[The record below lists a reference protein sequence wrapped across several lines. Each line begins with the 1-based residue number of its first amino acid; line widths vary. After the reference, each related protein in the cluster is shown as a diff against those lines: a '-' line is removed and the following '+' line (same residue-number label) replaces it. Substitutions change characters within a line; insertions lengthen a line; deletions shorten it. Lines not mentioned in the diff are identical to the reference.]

1 MTRGLSRGLSMRRVG
16 GAWVALAFVSG
27 VAAAALWLGSVRAW
41 DRHLSQ
47 AYAAGF
53 TIYESLR
60 LGVPPGEQI
69 AITPLSTDDAATA
82 TMGDFAR
89 LPDTPKPAYVTN
101 LSILTRPASPTDRAV
116 LTLGIVSDELVYPI
130 SDIVVSSDPI
140 PAGRLGQM
148 TRLLATYC
156 SEPIIFARFAD
167 KPWQRVDGTGIWGCD
182 TAPADMR
189 VPAAIAAIIAL
200 AALLTHVANTTARF
214 ENFARALHTR
224 RRFGGPESY
233 DIEGPTELR
242 SIVAAVN
249 SYLEAER
256 AQLAQRAMVLSGV
269 SHDLGTPATRLR
281 LRTALIPD
289 DALRGKLEADIDQ
302 MTGMIE
308 SVLTYTRSE
317 INAEEPRH
325 LSLTSLIEALVAD
338 YQDTGRPVSLRD
350 QDPVIVEGGAS
361 VFMSRRGHSQLPDER
376 RVLVTARPISLQRA
390 ITNLIDNALK
400 YGRRAT
406 VELQTDAETATIIV
420 EDEGSNY
427 SVTDVER
434 MMAPFERGE
443 NTVNIGGFGLGLTIV
458 ATVANQHGGTLR
470 FETGTKGLR
479 ALLSI
484 QRH

>member
-1 MTRGLSRGLSMRRVG
+1 MSRGLSLRRVG
-16 GAWVALAFVSG
+16 GVWVALAFVAGIAS
-27 VAAAALWLGSVRAW
+27 ATLWLGSVRAW

-53 TIYESLR
+53 TVYEALR
-60 LGVPPGEQI
+60 LGVPPGDQI
-69 AITPLSTDDAATA
+69 SIAPLSREDTATA
-82 TMGDFAR
+82 TMGDFTR
-89 LPDTPKPAYVTN
+89 LPDTPKPGYVTN
-101 LSILTRPASPTDRAV
+101 MSILTRPASPTDRAV

-130 SDIVVSSDPI
+130 SDIVASSDPI
-140 PAGRLGQM
+140 PAGRFGQL

-156 SEPIIFARFAD
+156 SEPVIFARFAD
-167 KPWQRVDGTGIWGCD
+167 KPWQRIDGTDIWGCN
-182 TAPADMR
+182 TAPADLR

-200 AALLTHVANTTARF
+200 AALLTHVGNTTSSF
-214 ENFARALHTR
+214 ENFAQALRVR
-224 RRFGGPESY
+224 RRVGGPESY

-281 LRTALIPD
+281 LRAALIPD
-289 DALRGKLEADIDQ
+289 AALRGKLEADIDQ

-317 INAEEPRH
+317 INAEEPRQ

-338 YQDTGRPVSLRD
+338 YQDTGSPVSIRH
-350 QDPVIVEGGAS
+350 QDPVVIEGGAS
-361 VFMSRRGHSQLPDER
+361 VFMSRRGHSQMPDER

-390 ITNLIDNALK
+390 IANLIDNALK
-400 YGRRAT
+400 YGRRAM

-420 EDEGSNY
+420 EDEGSDY
-427 SVTDVER
+427 SVADIER

-443 NTVNIGGFGLGLTIV
+443 NAVNVGGFGLGLTIV

-470 FETGTKGLR
+470 FETGAKGLR
-479 ALLSI
+479 ALFSI
-484 QRH
+484 QRT